1 MKFEYISSDVYKTNI
16 IKFTDYRLKRMTL
29 SNKMCSNCDLGILED
44 VKHIVMQC
52 PFYSDER
59 IKMHDLLSN
68 LESDCAVRVVAD
80 NQNFFY
86 NVMGKHP
93 EGMSFQAMIEIW
105 LISGD
110 CITNMYRQAIKTRIN
125 RDPQPDLGRGTV

>member
-1 MKFEYISSDVYKTNI
+1 MQSYISNPTKKYLLSSINDK
-16 IKFTDYRLKRMTL
+16 TDYLVWWILADLFPDRIRMCEEMATLVCETGLLKSTDCRLKRMTF

-59 IKMHDLLSN
+59 NRMHDLLST

-80 NQNFFY
+80 NQNFFST
-86 NVMGKHP
+86 M
-93 EGMSFQAMIEIW
+93 
-105 LISGD
+105 
-110 CITNMYRQAIKTRIN
+110 
-125 RDPQPDLGRGTV
+125 